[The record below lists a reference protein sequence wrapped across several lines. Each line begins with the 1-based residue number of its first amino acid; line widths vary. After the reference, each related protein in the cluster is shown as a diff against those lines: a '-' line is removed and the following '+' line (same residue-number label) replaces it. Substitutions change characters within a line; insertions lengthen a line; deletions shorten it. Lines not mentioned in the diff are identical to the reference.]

1 MNSIRLFVYKNF
13 NKIIYVLGFVSFP
26 ALINAQNADNKL
38 FGLVNSLTGLLLGG
52 VLTIIGM
59 LMLVYFL
66 LGVFKYVRNA
76 GDAGAKGEAIKMI
89 THGLIGLFV
98 FISVWAIVNIFVNSF
113 VGSSGVSL
121 TPKK

>member
-13 NKIIYVLGFVSFP
+13 SKIIYVLGFISFP
-26 ALINAQNADNKL
+26 ALINANNADGKL
-38 FGLVNSLTGLLLGG
+38 SGLFNVATEILLGG
-52 VLTIIGM
+52 VLTIVGM

-98 FISVWAIVNIFVNSF
+98 FISVWAIVNILLNSF
-113 VGSSGVSL
+113 VGVSGVNL
-121 TPKK
+121 TPDI